1 MKMIRE
7 VFGMKKML
15 SFLLVAII
23 ILGLCSCSSKTQVT
37 AEEVYY
43 AIETAGFPVHSP
55 TVITE
60 ETDSNELLGRPGQ
73 YTSKVE
79 FYDISGNAGSS
90 DKCVIEVFA
99 SSKDAK
105 TRFEYVKSLS
115 ESIAMLAEYDYLND
129 TVILRIDNSVSPAN
143 AQKYEEWFLAQDFS
157 DFSVAYNEKDEEIS
171 QKTEQIF
178 TEPTGDTVEL
188 VIPKYL
194 IDDEEFDY
202 WVEAADSHNVDS
214 SVMTVKIDGDLVI
227 VTVEREFYDQ
237 NLSLSS
243 FTARAMEEF
252 GEFSSFKR
260 VAFSDDFMT
269 ANITVDKSKYSS
281 KEQYDII
288 KLADK
293 YITER
298 NAFFRNFEPSITIK
312 LYGEGE
318 NDPFYTF
325 RYKRPAERIHEL
337 SVDDITDAFSG
348 NESAARQKYI
358 GKYVEITG
366 EIQTIEKSD
375 SKTYILVKSLENPD
389 NPIWVQGNIDLDY
402 YENDNHFQKGSEIT
416 IIGKCIGY
424 DFFVVVDDCVM
435 F

>member
-1 MKMIRE
+1 M
-7 VFGMKKML
+7 MKKIL
-15 SFLLVAII
+15 SVLLVASIV
-23 ILGLCSCSSKTQVT
+23 LGLSSCSSKTPVT
-37 AEEVYY
+37 AEDVYV
-43 AIETAGFPVHSP
+43 AIEAAGFPVHSP
-55 TVITE
+55 TVVTE

-79 FYDISGNAGSS
+79 FYDIAGNAGSNN
-90 DKCVIEVFA
+90 DKCVIEVFS

-105 TRFEYVKSLS
+105 TRFDYVKSLS
-115 ESIAMLAEYDYLND
+115 ESIAMLSEYDYLND
-129 TVILRIDNSVSPAN
+129 IVILRIDNCVSPSDAK
-143 AQKYEEWFLAQDFS
+143 KYEEWFMAQDFS
-157 DFSVAYNEKDEEIS
+157 DFSSV
-171 QKTEQIF
+171 TEQEKESEKAEPVF

-194 IDDEEFDY
+194 IGDEEFNY
-202 WVEAADSHNVDS
+202 WIEAAASHNVDS
-214 SVMTVKIDGDLVI
+214 SVMAVKIDGDLVV
-227 VTVEREFYDQ
+227 VTVGRDFYDQ

-260 VAFSDDFMT
+260 VAFSDDFLT

-298 NAFFRNFEPSITIK
+298 NAFFRNFEPTITVK
-312 LYGEGE
+312 LFEEGAYE
-318 NDPFYTF
+318 PFFSF
-325 RYKRPAERIHEL
+325 RYERPAETIFEV
-337 SVDDITDAFSG
+337 SVDEIAEAFSG

-366 EIQTIEKSD
+366 EIQTIEKTD

-402 YENDNHFQKGSEIT
+402 YENDNYFQKGNEIT

-424 DFFVVVDDCVM
+424 DMFVVVDDCVM